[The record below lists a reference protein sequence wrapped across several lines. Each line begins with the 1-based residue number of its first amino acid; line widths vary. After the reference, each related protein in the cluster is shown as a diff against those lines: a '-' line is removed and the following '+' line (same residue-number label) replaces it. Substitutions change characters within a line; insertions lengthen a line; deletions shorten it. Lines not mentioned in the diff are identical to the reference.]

1 MEVFNKRIL
10 LNSHSPRRKQILEDM
25 GFQIKIVSS
34 DCEELYPKNLSPEQ
48 VAMFLAKKK
57 GESYTGKIESNEI
70 LLSADTI
77 VVLDNTV
84 LGKPNS
90 EKDAISML
98 KNLGNRE
105 HKVITGCYLKT
116 NQLHDNFFEETN
128 VIFAPLTEEE
138 ICYYVREKQPLD
150 KAGAYGIQEWIGMV
164 GIKAIKGDY
173 YNVMG
178 LPSCKLWQ
186 RLKLL

>member
-1 MEVFNKRIL
+1 MEVFNKKIL

-25 GFQIKIVSS
+25 GFQIKVVSS
-34 DCEELYPKNLSPEQ
+34 NSEESYPKNLSPEQ
-48 VAMFLAKKK
+48 VAMFLARKK
-57 GESYTGKIESNEI
+57 GEAYTGEIENNEV

-77 VVLDNTV
+77 VVLDNTI

-90 EKDAISML
+90 ETDAISIL
-98 KNLGNRE
+98 KNLENRE
-105 HKVITGCYLKT
+105 HRVITGCYLKT
-116 NQLHDNFFEETN
+116 NLLSDNFFEETD
-128 VIFAPLTEEE
+128 VVFAPLTEEE
-138 ICYYVREKQPLD
+138 ISYYVHKKQPLD

-164 GIKAIKGDY
+164 GIKQIKGDY

-178 LPSCKLWQ
+178 LPACKLWQ